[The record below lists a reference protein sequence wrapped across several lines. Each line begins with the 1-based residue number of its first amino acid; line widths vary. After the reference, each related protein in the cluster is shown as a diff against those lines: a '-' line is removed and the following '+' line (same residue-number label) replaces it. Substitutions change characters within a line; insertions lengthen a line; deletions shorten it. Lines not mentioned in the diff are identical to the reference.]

1 MSAVVIAGAVWVLL
15 ASPVA
20 MLPLRMQYIPGVIL
34 LLAAPPL
41 IVWFGLSHGVLAAL
55 AALAGFVSMFRN
67 PLRYLWKRARGERP
81 EIPT

>member
-1 MSAVVIAGAVWVLL
+1 MSVVVVAGAVWVLL
-15 ASPVA
+15 SSLVA

-55 AALAGFVSMFRN
+55 AASAGFVSMFRN
-67 PLRYLWKRARGERP
+67 PLRYYWRKWRDHTARSAS
-81 EIPT
+81 